1 MRIFIAE
8 DEPLAAQ
15 KLQLFLQKLGEEDTT
30 VFDNGANLVEALK
43 TTPKPDLLFLD
54 IQMPGLTGIEVL
66 QHLQTP
72 EQQKG
77 NKELKVIITSAYD
90 QYAIDGFNF
99 GVADYLLKP
108 YTLDRLR
115 QALAKVRPEQVI
127 NIRVEGR
134 TVPIRVTDIV
144 SLSAQK
150 DYTEFTLADGQKLLT
165 IGTLTGFEQQLPAML
180 FSRIQ
185 RSYLVGLRHVK
196 NYSASVVSLTTS
208 EELPIGRTYR
218 DSFRQALKALIYN
231 NHTNP

>member
-196 NYSASVVSLTTS
+196 NYSASIVSLTTG

-218 DSFRQALKALIYN
+218 DSFRQALKALI
-231 NHTNP
+231 

>member
-15 KLQLFLQKLGEEDTT
+15 KLQLFLQKLEEQDTT
-30 VFDNGANLVEALK
+30 VFDNGADLVEALK
-43 TTPKPDLLFLD
+43 TEPKPDLLFLD

-66 QHLQTP
+66 QQLQTP
-72 EQQKG
+72 GQSSG
-77 NKELKVIITSAYD
+77 NKNLKVIITSAYD

-144 SLSAQK
+144 SLAAQK
-150 DYTEFTLADGQKLLT
+150 DYMEFTLSDGNKLRT

-196 NYSASVVSLTTS
+196 NYTASIVSLTTG

-218 DSFRQALKALIYN
+218 DSFRQALKALI
-231 NHTNP
+231 

>member
-165 IGTLTGFEQQLPAML
+165 IGTLTGFEQQLPTML

-196 NYSASVVSLTTS
+196 NYSASVVSLTTG

-218 DSFRQALKALIYN
+218 DSFRQALKALI
-231 NHTNP
+231 

>member
-218 DSFRQALKALIYN
+218 DSFRQALKALI
-231 NHTNP
+231 

>member
-165 IGTLTGFEQQLPAML
+165 IGTLTGFEQQLPAMF

-196 NYSASVVSLTTS
+196 NYSASIVSLTTG

-218 DSFRQALKALIYN
+218 DSFRQALKALI
-231 NHTNP
+231 

>member
-8 DEPLAAQ
+8 DEPLAVQ

-196 NYSASVVSLTTS
+196 NYSASIVSLTTG

-218 DSFRQALKALIYN
+218 DSFRQALKALI
-231 NHTNP
+231 

>member
-165 IGTLTGFEQQLPAML
+165 IGTLTGFEQQLPTML

-196 NYSASVVSLTTS
+196 NYSASIVSLTTG

-218 DSFRQALKALIYN
+218 DSFRQALKALI
-231 NHTNP
+231 

>member
-165 IGTLTGFEQQLPAML
+165 IGTLMGFEQQLPTML

-196 NYSASVVSLTTS
+196 NYSASIVSLTTG

-218 DSFRQALKALIYN
+218 DSFRQALKALI
-231 NHTNP
+231 

>member
-15 KLQLFLQKLGEEDTT
+15 KLQLFLLKLGEEDTT
-30 VFDNGANLVEALK
+30 VFDNGSDLVEALK
-43 TTPKPDLLFLD
+43 TLSAPDLLFLD

-66 QHLQTP
+66 QQLQTP
-72 EQQKG
+72 GQTSGKK
-77 NKELKVIITSAYD
+77 NLKVIITSAYD

-115 QALAKVRPEQVI
+115 QALDKVRPEPFVS
-127 NIRVEGR
+127 IRVDGR
-134 TVPIRVTDIV
+134 TVPIRIIDIV
-144 SLSAQK
+144 SLAAQK
-150 DYTEFTLADGQKLLT
+150 DYTEFTLADGRKLST

-185 RSYLVGLRHVK
+185 RSYLVGLKHVK
-196 NYSASVVSLTTS
+196 NYSASVVSLTTG

-218 DSFRQALKALIYN
+218 DSFRQALKALI
-231 NHTNP
+231 